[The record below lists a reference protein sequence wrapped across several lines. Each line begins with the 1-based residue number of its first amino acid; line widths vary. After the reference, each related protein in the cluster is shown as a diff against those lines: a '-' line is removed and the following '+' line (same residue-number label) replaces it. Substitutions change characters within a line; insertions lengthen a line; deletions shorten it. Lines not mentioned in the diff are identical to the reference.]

1 MNEAVVQCQHR
12 RTHKGSLPKASPVA
26 PCIAEPSWALFGER
40 HGKYLLLA
48 PDYELLAEDEETA
61 VKVLAAA
68 NGLAFRA

>member
-1 MNEAVVQCQHR
+1 VPASANAQ
-12 RTHKGSLPKASPVA
+12 GSLPKISPVA
-26 PCIAEPSWALFGER
+26 LCIAEPSWPLFGER
-40 HGKYLLLA
+40 HGKYLLLP

>member
-1 MNEAVVQCQHR
+1 MPASANAQGFSSEGLAR
-12 RTHKGSLPKASPVA
+12 R
-26 PCIAEPSWALFGER
+26 IAEPSWALFGER